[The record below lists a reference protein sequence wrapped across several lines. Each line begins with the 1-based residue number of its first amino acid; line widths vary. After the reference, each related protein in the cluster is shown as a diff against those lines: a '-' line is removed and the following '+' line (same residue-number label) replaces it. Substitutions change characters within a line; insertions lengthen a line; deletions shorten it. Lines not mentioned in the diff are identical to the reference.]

1 MHVLPL
7 FSLADFHFLEQFAR
21 VAFKPIQP
29 LPPYHTIPLL
39 ISFFIPVSFLENF
52 HISPQCLWSRRLSKG
67 FHFLWSLWSVALNF
81 LFERSSPV
89 EPFDSQ
95 QALLTPTLSYSYC
108 QIFDYPSTQLF
119 HLKSWLVSSSKIFA
133 LLVGSILH
141 LTFLEIARALP

>member
-52 HISPQCLWSRRLSKG
+52 HISPQCL
-67 FHFLWSLWSVALNF
+67 
-81 LFERSSPV
+81 
-89 EPFDSQ
+89 
-95 QALLTPTLSYSYC
+95 
-108 QIFDYPSTQLF
+108 
-119 HLKSWLVSSSKIFA
+119 
-133 LLVGSILH
+133 
-141 LTFLEIARALP
+141 